1 MYVNVKVGVW
11 QLLLTA
17 VVDGCLLGLTLASCL
32 AGLLSCLILFG
43 TIVNE
48 ICASVWM
55 KFCYLALVSRRVPVH
70 HTKTIFKAVYD
81 VLHPLLQKQ
90 EETRV

>member
-1 MYVNVKVGVW
+1 MYVNVKVRVW

-43 TIVNE
+43 TIE

-55 KFCYLALVSRRVPVH
+55 KFCYLALVSRSVPVH

>member
-11 QLLLTA
+11 QLLLTV
-17 VVDGCLLGLTLASCL
+17 VVDGCLLGLTLASRL

-43 TIVNE
+43 TTVNE

-55 KFCYLALVSRRVPVH
+55 KFCYLAHVSSRVPVH
-70 HTKTIFKAVYD
+70 HNNTVFKAVYD